1 MISDKL
7 CFLGRELPPADSRF
21 FSNIRLKSPAKIT
34 FLPQKSSKNFIVVN
48 CSFSVLALYKFI
60 TRTQNFLIDIICV
73 KIHC

>member
-1 MISDKL
+1 MFFGK
-7 CFLGRELPPADSRF
+7 RTPPADSRF

-34 FLPQKSSKNFIVVN
+34 FLSQKSSKIFIVVN
-48 CSFSVLALYKFI
+48 YSFSVLALYKFI